1 MAYGPYL
8 RTKPR
13 VQVLSG
19 YDPMNPT
26 GLKQTA
32 PVKTENGEPIAIKS
46 GQAIVLEWNSTYSQY
61 EWVLATAANVKGPL
75 NGAPAKTVY
84 IAWQDSTDGD
94 VVDGGLTG
102 LSSSGDYEFQTAF
115 FDAAQAYTPDTAL
128 TVGATA
134 GILVPVPA
142 TIAGGATLPIVGRV
156 VQVLGHTYFGASPG
170 YTPVTGGTK
179 LAEVDTVAPN
189 QAPSVIRKEDSS
201 TSPANS
207 AVIRFR
213 TSPGIVSVLAPG

>member
-32 PVKTENGEPIAIKS
+32 PVKSGVDILS
-46 GQAIVLEWNSTYSQY
+46 GQAVVLEWNSGLSQY
-61 EWVLATAANVKGPL
+61 EWVLATRANVLGTL
-75 NGAPAKTVY
+75 ASGAPARTVY

-102 LSSSGDYEFQTAF
+102 LSSSGDYEIQTAF
-115 FDAAQAYTPDTAL
+115 FDAPTGDANYNADAVL
-128 TVGATA
+128 TVSDTTPGN
-134 GILVPVPA
+134 LSPNFPA
-142 TIAGGATLPIVGRV
+142 TVASGAALPIVGRITDLRGSLQLA
-156 VQVLGHTYFGASPG
+156 QVG
-170 YTPVTGGTK
+170 
-179 LAEVDTVAPN
+179 TVAPN
-189 QAPSVIRKEDSS
+189 QAASVIRKEDSS
-201 TSPANS
+201 TLPVNS
-207 AVIRFR
+207 SVIRFR
-213 TSPGIVSVLAPG
+213 TSPGVRLVPAT

>member
-8 RTKPR
+8 RSKPR

-32 PVKTENGEPIAIKS
+32 PVKSGVTIQS
-46 GQAIVLEWNSTYSQY
+46 GQAVVLEWNSTKSQY
-61 EWVLATAANVKGPL
+61 EWVLATVANVTSVT
-75 NGAPAKTVY
+75 GAPARTVY
-84 IAWQDSTDGD
+84 IAWQDSGDGD

-115 FDAAQAYTPDTAL
+115 FDASSAYTADTPL
-128 TVGATA
+128 TVSAATPGAL
-134 GILVPVPA
+134 GLIPA
-142 TIAGGATLPIVGRV
+142 TVAGGKTYPIVGRV
-156 VQVLGHTYFGASPG
+156 VSVEGFAHYAGDPLAA
-170 YTPVTGGTK
+170 VAGGVK
-179 LAEVDTVAPN
+179 LAEVGVVGGN
-189 QAPSVIRKEDSS
+189 VSPSVIRKEDSS
-201 TSPANS
+201 TLPSNS

-213 TSPGIVSVLAPG
+213 TSPGNIVVPAPGGGG